1 MESKMIEVGDL
12 VRIYPDLVGGDE
24 IICLVERA
32 MKEGFSYNFSISSI
46 SDSSI
51 YFVSET
57 QVEKINGD
65 EIKNRNPE

>member
-1 MESKMIEVGDL
+1 MIEVGDL

-24 IICLVERA
+24 IICLVEKVA
-32 MKEGFSYNFSISSI
+32 KEGLSWRFSISSI

-51 YFVSET
+51 YLVGET